1 MINDTILTLYFVQLV
16 EILLS
21 QRMGRQNRQMGLWP
35 MTLKSFVGH
44 FIKLWA
50 IEVMVGPHEKETEMI
65 CAISESM
72 HIYRQYF

>member
-1 MINDTILTLYFVQLV
+1 
-16 EILLS
+16 
-21 QRMGRQNRQMGLWP
+21 MGLWP

-50 IEVMVGPHEKETEMI
+50 IEVMSGPHEKETEMI